1 MRSAVGQLLDFSTP
15 RARVVLVPARP
26 RADLL
31 RTTSPTHDHADAR
44 TVAVPTA
51 GRGLARQQP
60 LLVAADSLAPVR
72 VEAHRPLADRVG
84 HVFSMA

>member
-31 RTTSPTHDHADAR
+31 AYLHARQASASSTR
-44 TVAVPTA
+44 TVTSGAA
-51 GRGLARQQP
+51 LAQ
-60 LLVAADSLAPVR
+60 
-72 VEAHRPLADRVG
+72 G
-84 HVFSMA
+84 